1 MNLGAHMSISEGIH
15 LALERG
21 KSVGCNAVQLFV
33 KSSNQWRAKPL
44 TGAETDLFREK
55 AKLYNPDFI
64 VAHSSYLINIA
75 SPEKELLGKSRDA
88 LLVEVERCEA
98 LGIPWLVLHPGSH
111 RGAGEE
117 AGIATVAES
126 LDLVFGKTKGYK
138 NAILLETTAGQ
149 GQTLGRTFEELAAMR
164 ERVKDKE
171 RVGFCYDTCHTFSAG
186 YDISTKAKYESV
198 FGAMERTLGLSNLKA
213 FHLNDSK
220 TPLNSRKDRHEMIGK
235 GEIGIEPF
243 RMLVNDP
250 RFMKIPM
257 ILETPKG
264 PDLKEDVEN
273 LALLRSLRKKG
284 R

>member
-1 MNLGAHMSISEGIH
+1 MNLGAHMSISEGVH

-44 TGAETDLFREK
+44 TRAETDLFREK

-117 AGIATVAES
+117 AGIAAVAES
-126 LDLVFGKTKGYK
+126 LDLVLGRTKGYK
-138 NAILLETTAGQ
+138 NAILIETTAGQ

-186 YDISTKAKYESV
+186 YDISTKANYESV
-198 FGAMERTLGLSNLKA
+198 FGALERTLGLSNLKA

>member
-1 MNLGAHMSISEGIH
+1 MNLGAHMSISEGVH

-21 KSVGCNAVQLFV
+21 KGIGCNSVQLFV

-44 TGAETDLFREK
+44 TDEEIRLFHEG

-75 SPEKELLGKSRDA
+75 SPEKELLEKSRNA
-88 LLVEVERCEA
+88 LLVEIERCEA

-117 AGIATVAES
+117 AGIAAIAES
-126 LDLVFGKTKGYK
+126 LNALFGKTKGYK

-149 GQTLGRTFEELAAMR
+149 GQTLGRTFEELSAMYGL
-164 ERVKDKE
+164 VKDKE
-171 RVGFCYDTCHTFSAG
+171 RVGFCYDTCHTFCAG
-186 YDISTKAKYESV
+186 YDISTKERYESV
-198 FGAMERTLGLSNLKA
+198 FDSFDRLLGLDRLKA

-220 TPLNSRKDRHEMIGK
+220 TPLGSRKDRHEMIGR

-243 RMLVNDP
+243 RMLVNDK
-250 RFMKIPM
+250 RFRDVPM

-273 LALLRSLRKKG
+273 LALLRSLRKKS
-284 R
+284 

>member
-1 MNLGAHMSISEGIH
+1 MNLGAHMSISEGVH

-21 KSVGCNAVQLFV
+21 KSIGCNAVQLFV
-33 KSSNQWRAKPL
+33 KSSNQWRAKAL
-44 TGAETDLFREK
+44 TGDEISLFREK
-55 AKLYNPDFI
+55 AALYDPNFI

-75 SPEKELLGKSRDA
+75 SPEKELLAKSRDA

-117 AGIATVAES
+117 AGIAAVAES
-126 LDLVFGKTKGYK
+126 LDLIFARTKGYK
-138 NAILLETTAGQ
+138 NSILLETTAGQ

-164 ERVKDKE
+164 GRVKNVE

-198 FGAMERTLGLSNLKA
+198 FGDLDRTLGLPNLKA

-220 TPLNSRKDRHEMIGK
+220 TPFDSRRDRHEMIGK

-250 RFMKIPM
+250 RFRKIPM

-273 LALLRSLRKKG
+273 LALLRSLRKKK

>member
-1 MNLGAHMSISEGIH
+1 MNLGAHMSISEGVH

-44 TGAETDLFREK
+44 TGDETSLFREK
-55 AKLYNPDFI
+55 AKLYNPGFI

-117 AGIATVAES
+117 AGIAAVAES
-126 LDLVFGKTKGYK
+126 LDLVFGRTKGYK
-138 NAILLETTAGQ
+138 NTILLETTAGQ

-198 FGAMERTLGLSNLKA
+198 FGALDRTLGLSNLKA

-220 TPLNSRKDRHEMIGK
+220 TPFDSRKDRHEMIGK

-250 RFMKIPM
+250 RFRKIPM

-284 R
+284 L

>member
-1 MNLGAHMSISEGIH
+1 MNLGAHMSISDGVH

-44 TGAETDLFREK
+44 TGAETSLFREK

-75 SPEKELLGKSRDA
+75 SPEKELLEKSRDA
-88 LLVEVERCEA
+88 LLVEVERCEE

-117 AGIATVAES
+117 AGIAAVAES
-126 LDLVFGKTKGYK
+126 LDLVFQRTKGYR

-164 ERVKDKE
+164 ERVKDVE
-171 RVGFCYDTCHTFSAG
+171 RVGYCYDTCHTFSAG

-198 FGAMERTLGLSNLKA
+198 FSALDGTLGLPNLKA

-220 TPLNSRKDRHEMIGK
+220 TPFDSRKDRHEMIGK

-243 RMLVNDP
+243 RMLVNDA
-250 RFMKIPM
+250 RFTKIPM

-264 PDLKEDVEN
+264 PDLREDVEN